1 MAKSRY
7 EYVKLFEKDDTL
19 LQNTWI
25 VVRLDG
31 RGFHGYTGQKTG
43 SDYSFSRAHGF
54 TKPNDIN
61 ALNLMNIAAK
71 SVMKELSSDIVLAY
85 GDSDEYRCY
94 STLIFANDSF
104 LLTRDCKLYNRRE
117 FKIVSAFVSLFTS
130 CYVYHWKD
138 CFPDILMKYPPSFD
152 GRAVLYPDTKNV
164 RDYFAWRQADCINQV
179 NVN

>member
-7 EYVKLFEKDDTL
+7 EYVKHFEKDDTL
-19 LQNTWI
+19 LPNTWI

-31 RGFHGYTGQKTG
+31 RGFHGYPNQKIG

-94 STLIFANDSF
+94 YHLI
-104 LLTRDCKLYNRRE
+104 LLM
-117 FKIVSAFVSLFTS
+117 IAF
-130 CYVYHWKD
+130 Y
-138 CFPDILMKYPPSFD
+138 
-152 GRAVLYPDTKNV
+152 
-164 RDYFAWRQADCINQV
+164 
-179 NVN
+179 

>member
-31 RGFHGYTGQKTG
+31 RGFHGYTNQKIG

-94 STLIFANDSF
+94 STLILLIVAFCWREIVNYTIVENSRLCLLSCPCLLHIMCIIGKIIF
-104 LLTRDCKLYNRRE
+104 LIY
-117 FKIVSAFVSLFTS
+117 
-130 CYVYHWKD
+130 
-138 CFPDILMKYPPSFD
+138 
-152 GRAVLYPDTKNV
+152 
-164 RDYFAWRQADCINQV
+164 Q
-179 NVN
+179 